1 MLAAPPPPA
10 AALERLHRL
19 GVALTGGVTTVV
31 AMRFVQHHFPHFDAI
46 EILMMAGGVLIIV
59 TLAFAM

>member
-1 MLAAPPPPA
+1 
-10 AALERLHRL
+10 
-19 GVALTGGVTTVV
+19 
-31 AMRFVQHHFPHFDAI
+31 MRFVQHHFPHFDAI